1 MCRMSNEDVINIVG
15 ARVHNLKNVNITIP
29 RNKLVVFTGVSG
41 SGKSSLA
48 FDTIHAEGQR
58 RYLETFSTYARQ
70 FLGNFEKP
78 DVEKISGLSPVI
90 AIEQK
95 SVNKNPRSTVG
106 TVTEIYDLLRLLYA
120 RVAVAHSYL
129 SGKKMIKYTEKNI
142 LKLIFQEFT
151 DKNIYIMSPVVT
163 GRKGHYK
170 ELFERFRKLGYLYAK
185 IDGEIKELVPSLKLN
200 RYNTHNI
207 SIIIDK
213 LSVKENN
220 NKRISNALNIAL
232 NYGKGTCQIF
242 NQNDNIEKYY
252 SKNLMDPETGLAY
265 EDPAPH
271 TFSFNSP
278 VGACPECSGLGYTKK
293 IDLDKIIT
301 DKNLSVKEGA
311 LVPLGKY
318 KPGLIFWQIEAI
330 FEKYNCKIN
339 EPIKKLPEQL
349 IKEIIY
355 GTSQPIILKN
365 TSLGANSNYYTN
377 YDGLI
382 SIIENNR
389 DDDMPKSNQKWANQF
404 ISKQKCDICNG
415 TRLKK
420 ESLSFLIDNKNIAE
434 VSGMDISELYNWVN
448 SLDNVL
454 AGNKK
459 LIAQE
464 IISEIKK
471 RIKFLLDVGLDYL
484 SLSRSSASLSGGES
498 QRIRLATQVGSK
510 LVNVLYILDEPSI
523 GLHQRDNIQLI
534 NTLKQLRNQENSII
548 VVEHDKEMIESADYI
563 VDIGPG
569 AGRMGGKVVFQGP
582 AQNLIKSN
590 TITAKYISG
599 NETIPIPEKR
609 REGNG
614 KFIELINCSGNNL
627 KNISIRFPLGKLICI
642 TGVSGSGKSSLV
654 TDTLHPIL
662 NKHFY
667 NSTKEPLP
675 YENIT
680 GIENIDKVIE
690 VDQNPIGKTPR
701 SNPAT
706 YTGIF
711 SDIRNIYEQLPE
723 SKIRG
728 YKSGRFSFNVKGGRC
743 EECKGAGVKTI
754 EMNFLPDVYVVCDQC
769 KGKRY
774 NNETLQIRYKGQS
787 ISDILDMTINQAIE
801 FFNSFHHIK
810 TKLQALK
817 SVGLGYIKLGQPSTT
832 LSGGEAQ
839 RVKLAAELLKKDT
852 GKTLYLLDEPTTG
865 LHFEDIKI
873 LLDVIHK
880 IVDKGNTMIII
891 EHNMDIIKSADY
903 IIDMGPEGG
912 QKGGTIVTKGTPEEI
927 VKKQIGYTAKFLS
940 KEINF

>member
-1 MCRMSNEDVINIVG
+1 MSNEDVINIVG